1 MDFINAYTYGFCEK
15 QGFTR
20 GNVLEPS
27 AGIGNFF
34 GLLPVSMNSAKLN
47 S

>member
-20 GNVLEPS
+20 GNAWKHSMRLLAES
-27 AGIGNFF
+27 TGCNAGI
-34 GLLPVSMNSAKLN
+34 
-47 S
+47 